1 MGSVLNMRFV
11 ALLCLVAGATAF
23 VNIDVKLPQ
32 VNVNLPQI
40 DIRLPQVDVELSPG
54 GKLLLEEWNAL
65 ADVTLGNLLQ
75 TWEEKK
81 TDFFG
86 MMGALEAQIVNAF
99 NRVDEIVDGM
109 ELNLVQAV
117 KLAVELKLKLK
128 NEFRN
133 RVETELPKVYSQL
146 RKYFDLKIKLN

>member
-1 MGSVLNMRFV
+1 MLSFL
-11 ALLCLVAGATAF
+11 LVA
-23 VNIDVKLPQ
+23 K
-32 VNVNLPQI
+32 
-40 DIRLPQVDVELSPG
+40 ELSRKNG
-54 GKLLLEEWNAL
+54 NAL
-65 ADVTLGNLLQ
+65 ADVTLGNLLK

-86 MMGALEAQIVNAF
+86 MLGALEAQIVNAF
-99 NRVDEIVDGM
+99 NRVDIIVDDIVDGM

>member
-1 MGSVLNMRFV
+1 MGYHSVLNMRFV

-23 VNIDVKLPQ
+23 VNIDVKLPH

-99 NRVDEIVDGM
+99 NRVDKIVDDIVDGI
-109 ELNLVQAV
+109 ELN
-117 KLAVELKLKLK
+117 LKLK

-133 RVETELPKVYSQL
+133 RVETELPKVYTQL
-146 RKYFDLKIKLN
+146 RKYFDLKI